1 MEKMK
6 TLAKAGLASA
16 AAAGALVM
24 TNAQA
29 ALVDSSVT
37 DTIEAAGPQLEM
49 VGKAIVAVV
58 VTIVVFSLVMS
69 IIRKA

>member
-37 DTIEAAGPQLEM
+37 DTIDAAGPQLEM

>member
-1 MEKMK
+1 MSKLK
-6 TLAKAGLASA
+6 NAVKAGFAGLAST
-16 AAAGALVM
+16 GALVM
-24 TNAQA
+24 SNAHA
-29 ALVDSSVT
+29 DLVDSGVT

-58 VTIVVFSLVMS
+58 VVIVVFSLVMS

>member
-6 TLAKAGLASA
+6 TLAKAGLASV

-24 TNAQA
+24 TNANA

-37 DTIEAAGPQLEM
+37 DTIDAAGPQLEM